1 MRHPIRTLALLSAAA
16 LALAA
21 CGRKGDD
28 TSNIAAPDNGAA
40 AGNGADAAL
49 SNELANQIAVDA
61 DLVGNNAAAAAPSAG
76 GDTKPAAAA
85 PASADAAA
93 DAGDGAPGC
102 HIDVKFAHG
111 KEWAQR
117 LPATFPVY
125 PGAQVTDAAGNDT
138 GHCRMRVVTFASGD
152 NWERV
157 LDWYNTQAVRAGY
170 SSEHQIR
177 DGDHILGGTKGDDAY
192 YLTVT
197 PTGSG
202 STGAI
207 TVNNGR

>member
-21 CGRKGDD
+21 CGRRDQD
-28 TSNIAAPDNGAA
+28 TSNIAA
-40 AGNGADAAL
+40 AGNGADATL

-61 DLVGNNAAAAAPSAG
+61 DLVGNNAAAAAEP
-76 GDTKPAAAA
+76 AAA
-85 PASADAAA
+85 PAPGASAAA
-93 DAGDGAPGC
+93 EGSDGAPGC

-117 LPATFPVY
+117 LPETFPVY

-138 GHCRMRVVTFASGD
+138 GRCRMRVVTFASGD

-177 DGDHILGGTKGDDAY
+177 DGDHILAGTKGDDAY